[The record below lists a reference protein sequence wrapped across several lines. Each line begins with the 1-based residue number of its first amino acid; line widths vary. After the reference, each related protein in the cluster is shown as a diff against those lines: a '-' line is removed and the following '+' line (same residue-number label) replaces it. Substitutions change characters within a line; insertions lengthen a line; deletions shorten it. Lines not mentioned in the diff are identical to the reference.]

1 MKGHQTILW
10 PHCLLL
16 CDSFPGITRGHQHQK
31 RELCLNKLVTWRDLH
46 NCYIWRNFE
55 YAVLPGML
63 QLAGRFQPWCSWSF
77 LILTFYPRLTWWW
90 LSPQVRYVK
99 WNGYE
104 TIETSLLFGFV
115 DMPSSTNLLGD
126 LNLESKLSPVSLRIT
141 LMTWNLALIIMQ
153 ASCRAGLLEFWEE
166 PKVRVWLKN
175 RSVKFPLVSFIDM
188 NLQFL

>member
-1 MKGHQTILW
+1 MKGHQTILR

-16 CDSFPGITRGHQHQK
+16 CDSFAGITKGHQHQK

-99 WNGYE
+99 WNGIE
-104 TIETSLLFGFV
+104 NIETSLLFGICWYAVFYKLAWRSQPWV
-115 DMPSSTNLLGD
+115 KTESGFPQDHTDDLKFGLDYYAGIMPSWSSRVLGGTK
-126 LNLESKLSPVSLRIT
+126 SKG
-141 LMTWNLALIIMQ
+141 LAQ
-153 ASCRAGLLEFWEE
+153 
-166 PKVRVWLKN
+166 K
-175 RSVKFPLVSFIDM
+175 
-188 NLQFL
+188 